1 MLLALDAIMTHGM
14 GNGALPAPP
23 VPPAPST
30 FPRNK
35 KAQSEFLAC
44 MLVKHWGP
52 FKYYISILAQT
63 PPNTP
68 M

>member
-44 MLVKHWGP
+44 MLVKHTTLP
-52 FKYYISILAQT
+52 TLYLSHYVVYEAQ
-63 PPNTP
+63 
-68 M
+68 